1 MSVELVE
8 DPGRFLAE
16 AGPLLMAD
24 EARHNLILGLA
35 GTLRAT
41 PDVYPDWSLWLVY
54 DGGIVVGAALRTPP
68 YNAVLARPLDNA
80 ALDELVDAIDELPGV
95 VGAVPEVDAFA
106 GRWCAQRGCRAR
118 LVFGQGVFALR
129 AVADLPRAPG
139 SLREATRD
147 DYDLLLEWFG
157 DFAREALH
165 EGEPGAEQHERQIR
179 LRLDAADGG
188 FALWEDAGQ
197 VVSLCGYGSP
207 TPSGMRIGPVYT
219 PPELR
224 GRGYA
229 TTLTADVSAAQ
240 LARGRR
246 FCFLYTDLSN
256 PTSNAIYERIGYV
269 RVCESKQLEFERDG

>member
-1 MSVELVE
+1 MSVELID
-8 DPGRFLAE
+8 DPARFLAE
-16 AGPLLMAD
+16 AGPLLLAD

-41 PDVYPDWSLWLVY
+41 PDVYPDRSMWLVF
-54 DGGIVVGAALRTPP
+54 DGGAVVGAALRTPP
-68 YNAVLARPLDNA
+68 YNAVLARPLDDA
-80 ALDELVDAIDELPGV
+80 VLHELADAIDGLPGV

-106 GRWCAQRGCRAR
+106 ECWCSLHDARAR
-118 LVFGQGVFALR
+118 LVFRQRIFALNTI
-129 AVADLPRAPG
+129 ADLPRASG
-139 SLREATRD
+139 SQRPATWD
-147 DYDLLLEWFG
+147 DHDLLLEWLG
-157 DFAREALH
+157 AFAREALH
-165 EGEPGAEQHERQIR
+165 EGEPGVEQHERLIR
-179 LRLDAADGG
+179 MRLDSADGG
-188 FALWEDAGQ
+188 IALWQDGGE
-197 VVSLCGYGSP
+197 VVSLCAYGSP

-246 FCFLYTDLSN
+246 FCFLYTDLAN

-269 RVCESKQLEFERDG
+269 RVCESKQVAFERD

>member
-1 MSVELVE
+1 VSVELVE
-8 DPGRFLAE
+8 DPARFLAE
-16 AGPLLMAD
+16 AGPLLLAD

-41 PDVYPDWSLWLVY
+41 PDLYPDRSLWLVY
-54 DGGIVVGAALRTPP
+54 DGGAVVGAALRTLP
-68 YNAVLARPLDNA
+68 YNVVLARPLDDEV
-80 ALDELVDAIDELPGV
+80 LDELVAAIDELPGA
-95 VGAVPEVDAFA
+95 VGAVPEVDGFA
-106 GRWCAQRGCRAR
+106 TRWCAKHGCRAR
-118 LVFGQGVFALR
+118 LVFGQGIYALR
-129 AVADLPRAPG
+129 EVADVPRAPG
-139 SLREATRD
+139 SPREATQA
-147 DYDLLLEWFG
+147 DYDLLLEWFS

-165 EGEPGAEQHERQIR
+165 DGEPGSEQQERQIR
-179 LRLDAADGG
+179 MRLDSSDGG
-188 FALWEDAGQ
+188 IALWDDEGE

-219 PPELR
+219 PPASR

-246 FCFLYTDLSN
+246 FCFLYTDLAN

-269 RVCESKQLEFERDG
+269 RVCESKQLEFEA

>member
-1 MSVELVE
+1 VSVELVE
-8 DPGRFLAE
+8 DPARFLAE
-16 AGPLLMAD
+16 AGPLLLAD

-41 PDVYPDWSLWLVY
+41 PDLYPDRSLWLVY
-54 DGGIVVGAALRTPP
+54 DGGAVVGAALRTPP
-68 YNAVLARPLDNA
+68 YNVVLARPLDDA
-80 ALDELVDAIDELPGV
+80 VLDELVDAIDELPGA

-106 GRWCAQRGCRAR
+106 TRWCAKHGCCTR
-118 LVFGQGVFALR
+118 LVFGQGVYALR
-129 AVADLPRAPG
+129 EVADVPHAPG
-139 SLREATRD
+139 SRREATQA
-147 DYDLLLEWFG
+147 DYDVLLEWFS

-179 LRLDAADGG
+179 MRLDSADGG
-188 FALWEDAGQ
+188 IALWEDGGIA
-197 VVSLCGYGSP
+197 VSLCGYGSP
-207 TPSGMRIGPVYT
+207 TPSGTRIGPVYT
-219 PPELR
+219 PPAFR

-246 FCFLYTDLSN
+246 FCFLYTDLAN

-269 RVCESKQLEFERDG
+269 RVCESKQLAFEA